1 MLHCRKVA
9 VEELTEARQSHADTL
24 ARDLELIRATLSG
37 MPEVHRIILFGSY
50 ARGRRDLF
58 TDLDIM
64 VIMDSD
70 LDFVERCAA
79 LAARVKASGPL
90 DLLVY
95 TPEEFDRIKERPF
108 FRKALSESQVIYE
121 RNSDA

>member
-1 MLHCRKVA
+1 MANLS
-9 VEELTEARQSHADTL
+9 EARQSHIETL
-24 ARDLELIRATLSG
+24 ARDLELIKAKLSL

-64 VIMDSD
+64 VIMDSN
-70 LDFVERCAA
+70 LDFVERCAKMVTI
-79 LAARVKASGPL
+79 LPASGPV

-95 TPEEFDRIKERPF
+95 TPDEFDRIRERPF
-108 FRKALSESQVIYE
+108 FRKALSECKVVYE
-121 RNSDA
+121 RRSVT